1 MTARTLSS
9 LLLLAGFVTLG
20 LIVSRHPEDADVP
33 STEVERTDPP
43 VDSGEDVDRYGGY
56 STLVRGGPM
65 YAGTV
70 MSVTVTRFEEGPPT
84 IEAGSIRFR
93 VDKKVAGPNVK
104 ELTLNYWW
112 LDESVPDL
120 SLHGFGNTGPWR
132 ERPRAGQRLLLLLMD
147 EAGVE
152 AAKQN
157 GRFDQVSHVWR
168 GVRADHPLVQ
178 GFQDA
183 VKFIAGKDTK
193 TQDRLFRQLCQSPF
207 PSHRLFAF
215 EAAFFAIDPK
225 KEPTVFGRKYDPARQ
240 AQLMLPYLRFG
251 VPRISEDEERG
262 AFTWG
267 FAWWFGSPRASAPA
281 YQVPEVAGPLRA
293 AFEDWYLT
301 ELATVDRSHE
311 RCYWALRALDELI
324 DKRGAAETLALFKKG
339 GRAALQERLRA
350 CARAQDWN
358 DRELSQK
365 ILKKL
370 DKK

>member
-84 IEAGSIRFR
+84 IDARSIRFR
-93 VDKKVAGPNVK
+93 VDKKVAGANVK

-207 PSHRLFAF
+207 PSLRLFAF
-215 EAAFFAIDPK
+215 EAAFFAK
-225 KEPTVFGRKYDPARQ
+225 KPPVFGGTYSSVRQ
-240 AQLMLPYLRFG
+240 AQLMLQYLRVA
-251 VPRISEDEERG
+251 VPRISDDEERYR
-262 AFTWG
+262 FTTG
-267 FAWWFGSPRASAPA
+267 LSAWFRSPRAKAPA
-281 YQVPEVAGPLRA
+281 YQAPEVAGPLRA
-293 AFEDWYLT
+293 AFENWYLT
-301 ELATVDRSHE
+301 ALGAVDQPRRCQPALEELA
-311 RCYWALRALDELI
+311 ELI
-324 DKRGAAETLALFKKG
+324 EKLGPTPTLALFPKG
-339 GRAALQERLRA
+339 GRAALDKRLRA
-350 CARAQDWN
+350 CVRAQDTN
-358 DRELSQK
+358 VQQLSQK
-365 ILKKL
+365 LL
-370 DKK
+370 DRVGLY